1 MRLSRLQIRNIRN
14 IEYSS
19 VDLGPKV
26 NLFAGENGS
35 GKTSILESVH
45 FLSSGRSFR
54 SGKENTLLKKGAD
67 GCLVRGLSETGQEM
81 SAYRDKVK
89 GRRMTLG
96 SRILDRASELA
107 QRLPVL
113 VLAPQTINLL
123 IGGPEYRRRFLNW
136 GVFHVEPAFRQVW
149 EDGNRCLYQRNQLL
163 KKEAA
168 PRRDLESWSSEF
180 VRLSETI
187 HRYRAKYMS
196 EFQESFQES
205 ISITGL
211 TDVEVTYQPGWNS
224 DSSLAEQL
232 ASVQSLDLKRGF
244 TSKGFHRADLAVT
257 RAKREASSFCSRGE
271 LKRLAWGMLLKQ
283 GEGLNGEVI
292 YLVDDLTSE
301 LDRDSRER
309 VCKYLVEKG
318 NQILATA
325 VDQAELASCWGAN
338 TKTMFH
344 VEHGVIKRE
353 SL

>member
-14 IEYSS
+14 IEESS
-19 VDLGPKV
+19 VCLGPKV

-54 SGKENTLLKKGAD
+54 PGKENTLLKKGAD
-67 GCLVRGLSETGQEM
+67 GCLVKGLSESGQEM
-81 SAYRDKVK
+81 SAIIDKVK

-96 SRILDRASELA
+96 GRVLDRASELA

-113 VLAPQTINLL
+113 ALAPQTINLL

-163 KKEAA
+163 KKAA
-168 PRRDLESWSSEF
+168 LPRGDLESWSSEF

-187 HRYRAKYMS
+187 HRYRAKYMG
-196 EFQESFQES
+196 EFQEGFHE
-205 ISITGL
+205 IIRMTGMA
-211 TDVEVTYQPGWNS
+211 DVEVTYQPGWNN
-224 DSSLAEQL
+224 DSSLGEQL

-257 RAKREASSFCSRGE
+257 RAKREVSSFCSRGE
-271 LKRLAWGMLLKQ
+271 LKRLAWGLLLKQ

-292 YLVDDLTSE
+292 YLVDDLASE
-301 LDRDSRER
+301 LDRGSRER

-318 NQILATA
+318 NQILATG
-325 VDQAELASCWGAN
+325 VDQAELASCWGAI

-344 VEHGVIKRE
+344 VEHGVIKRD

>member
-45 FLSSGRSFR
+45 FLSSGRAFR

-67 GCLVRGLSETGQEM
+67 GCVVRGLSETGQEM
-81 SAYRDKVK
+81 SAYKDKVK

-96 SRILDRASELA
+96 NRILDRASELA

-113 VLAPQTINLL
+113 VLAPQSINLL
-123 IGGPEYRRRFLNW
+123 IGGPDYRRRFLNW

-149 EDGNRCLYQRNQLL
+149 EAGKRCLYQRNQLL
-163 KKEAA
+163 KKEAL
-168 PRRDLESWSSEF
+168 PRRDLDSWSSEF

-205 ISITGL
+205 FSITGL

-257 RAKREASSFCSRGE
+257 RAKREVSSFCSRGE
-271 LKRLAWGMLLKQ
+271 LKRLAWGMLLIQ
-283 GEGLNGEVI
+283 GEALNGEVI
-292 YLVDDLTSE
+292 YLVDDLASE

-309 VCKYLVEKG
+309 VCKYLLDKG
-318 NQILATA
+318 NQILATG
-325 VDQAELASCWGAN
+325 VDQAELASCWDDN
-338 TKTMFH
+338 TKIMFH
-344 VEHGVIKRE
+344 VEHGVIKRD

>member
-14 IEYSS
+14 IEDAS

-54 SGKENTLLKKGAD
+54 AGKENTLVKRGAD
-67 GCLVRGLSETGQEM
+67 GCQVRGLPEIGQEM
-81 SAYRDKVK
+81 SAIRDKVK

-96 SRILDRASELA
+96 GRILDRASELA

-163 KKEAA
+163 KKAVA
-168 PRRDLESWSSEF
+168 PRRDLETWSSEF

-187 HRYRAKYMS
+187 HRYRAKYVS

-205 ISITGL
+205 ISITGM

-224 DSSLAEQL
+224 ESSLGEQL
-232 ASVQSLDLKRGF
+232 ALVQSLDLKRGF

-257 RAKREASSFCSRGE
+257 RAKREVSSFCSRGE
-271 LKRLAWGMLLKQ
+271 LKRLAWGLLLKQ

-292 YLVDDLTSE
+292 YLVDDLASE

-318 NQILATA
+318 NQILATG
-325 VDQAELASCWGAN
+325 VDQAELASCWGAI

-344 VEHGVIKRE
+344 VEHGVIKRD

>member
-96 SRILDRASELA
+96 RRILDRASELA

-113 VLAPQTINLL
+113 VLAPQSINLL

-163 KKEAA
+163 KKEAT

-205 ISITGL
+205 FSITGL

-244 TSKGFHRADLAVT
+244 TSK
-257 RAKREASSFCSRGE
+257 ASIAPIW
-271 LKRLAWGMLLKQ
+271 L
-283 GEGLNGEVI
+283 
-292 YLVDDLTSE
+292 
-301 LDRDSRER
+301 
-309 VCKYLVEKG
+309 
-318 NQILATA
+318 
-325 VDQAELASCWGAN
+325 
-338 TKTMFH
+338 
-344 VEHGVIKRE
+344 
-353 SL
+353 